1 MKNSLGQNEYVHAE
15 FFSLASQLYVRL
27 RRQQGRVIDSVYMTQ
42 NQDYALEVLRL
53 ARVNADADM
62 HSLIQRIAA
71 FVPAARHDMPLLDK
85 RVDDALNSASAYTS
99 NSAHHEGAILP
110 SERGN
115 AHNHDYAQKE
125 VAHHYIG
132 ALR

>member
-1 MKNSLGQNEYVHAE
+1 MKNSFGQNEYVQAE

-53 ARVNADADM
+53 AGVNADADM
-62 HSLIQRIAA
+62 QGLIQRITA
-71 FVPAARHDMPLLDK
+71 FIPAARHDIPVLDK
-85 RVDDALNSASAYTS
+85 RVDEGLNSGL
-99 NSAHHEGAILP
+99 AHTANLAHPEHVTLHN
-110 SERGN
+110 ERGN
-115 AHNHDYAQKE
+115 THRHDYTQQE

>member
-1 MKNSLGQNEYVHAE
+1 MKTSLGQNDYVNGE

-42 NQDYALEVLRL
+42 NQDYAQEILRL

-62 HSLIQRIAA
+62 AGLIRRIEQFFPAVVCDIPVLHEQVSGTMEQDGTTLGSRLAA
-71 FVPAARHDMPLLDK
+71 EIEDKFAQQEVP
-85 RVDDALNSASAYTS
+85 
-99 NSAHHEGAILP
+99 
-110 SERGN
+110 
-115 AHNHDYAQKE
+115 
-125 VAHHYIG
+125 HHYIG